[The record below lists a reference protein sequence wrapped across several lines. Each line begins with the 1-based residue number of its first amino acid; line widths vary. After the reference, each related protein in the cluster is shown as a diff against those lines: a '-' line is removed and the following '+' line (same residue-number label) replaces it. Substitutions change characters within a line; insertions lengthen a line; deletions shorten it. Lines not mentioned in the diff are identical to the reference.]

1 MSIFESFNLSTIPE
15 DKQNIAIKALKD
27 KDEIYLLLQVYNNAG
42 IQFVADNID
51 SLLNLGLYEKVLVMS
66 YKLYLPNR
74 SPNTSEEDLKDLL
87 KYDPEFYYHIYYT
100 NKQYSQKLI
109 SELLAKGDKEKLLKS
124 GDPLPVKEKYIL
136 FRGTPN
142 VKESKNIKGIS
153 WTSDLNIAK
162 SFAYHIYD
170 PEDSI
175 EPGVFRAVVNKESIY
190 FYFNFEEEY
199 VIDIRHDIDVTL
211 VE

>member
-27 KDEIYLLLQVYNNAG
+27 RDETYLLLQVYTNAE

-66 YKLYLPNR
+66 YKTYQPNR
-74 SPNTSEEDLKDLL
+74 SPYTSNEGLKDLL
-87 KYDPEFYYHIYYT
+87 KSDPKIYYSLYYA
-100 NKQYSQKLI
+100 NMQYSQKFI
-109 SELLAKGDKEKLLKS
+109 SELLEKGDKEKLLKS
-124 GDPLPVKEKYIL
+124 GDPLPVKDEYIL
-136 FRGTPN
+136 YRGTPN

-162 SFAYHIYD
+162 NFAYHIYK

-175 EPGVFRAVVNKESIY
+175 APGVFQTTVNKESIY
-190 FYFNFEEEY
+190 FYFNYEEEY
-199 VIDIRHDIDVTL
+199 VIDVRHDIDVIL